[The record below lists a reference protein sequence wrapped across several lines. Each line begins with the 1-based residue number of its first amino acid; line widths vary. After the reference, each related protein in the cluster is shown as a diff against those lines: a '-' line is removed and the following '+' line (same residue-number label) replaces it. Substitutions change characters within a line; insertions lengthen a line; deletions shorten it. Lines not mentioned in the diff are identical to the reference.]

1 MDRAANATKS
11 RSPRT
16 ERASVAGAQS
26 VLRAL
31 SILRQ
36 FSPSRS
42 GVTGSEL
49 AASFGYS
56 VPTANRLL
64 RVLETERFLVF
75 DRATRRYCPG
85 PEILRLSGMVLD
97 RDGGVA
103 HTLASAERLRDAT
116 GETATVFWRFG
127 DERTCIQ
134 EVPSR
139 YAHRVTPGLG
149 RRYPLGRGAAGKALL
164 LAQDEQTIRDLL
176 RTPNTEVDVVLAE
189 LDTIRARGF
198 AVSAGETIDGAVSV
212 AVPLLGIRRG
222 LVAISV
228 TGPIQRF
235 GVAAAE
241 AVGSLLTEEARRLD
255 ATIRY

>member
-26 VLRAL
+26 VFRAL

-42 GVTGSEL
+42 GVTGPEL

-64 RVLETERFLVF
+64 RVLEAERFLVF

-103 HTLASAERLRDAT
+103 HTLASVVIPSPGDRIGYFLYRDNTAPKGVDMPFPTLR
-116 GETATVFWRFG
+116 F
-127 DERTCIQ
+127 
-134 EVPSR
+134 
-139 YAHRVTPGLG
+139 
-149 RRYPLGRGAAGKALL
+149 RGC
-164 LAQDEQTIRDLL
+164 E
-176 RTPNTEVDVVLAE
+176 
-189 LDTIRARGF
+189 
-198 AVSAGETIDGAVSV
+198 
-212 AVPLLGIRRG
+212 
-222 LVAISV
+222 
-228 TGPIQRF
+228 
-235 GVAAAE
+235 
-241 AVGSLLTEEARRLD
+241 
-255 ATIRY
+255 